1 MNGVG
6 GRQLD
11 AVVVLDCLER
21 DKRAAVERAVSIVG
35 VPRWSRAER
44 YRGWIGQHDGDAGDG
59 RVDNGYVRDATRW
72 IGSILGAV
80 AQVVHIGLQGVGAGL
95 HAVDD
100 EGSSRSEYGFGDAC
114 AQVVAAAIVIVA
126 SQLQIRPA
134 CLGAAVPDI
143 AGDGVARRL
152 GADDN
157 RVAVAD

>member
-1 MNGVG
+1 MPLLFLIVWNETNAPPLNAPFPLLAFHDG
-6 GRQLD
+6 
-11 AVVVLDCLER
+11 AVLR
-21 DKRAAVERAVSIVG
+21 DT
-35 VPRWSRAER
+35 
-44 YRGWIGQHDGDAGDG
+44 GWIGQHDGDAGDG